1 MDHFLLSANA
11 VLPMFVQLAA
21 GFLSQKAG
29 ILSREDIP
37 GFNRVAFRIF
47 LPCLLF
53 YNIYKNCITFE
64 IRIFPWKNLIFQT
77 VLLAKS
83 EKK

>member
-1 MDHFLLSANA
+1 MDFPSTFVSEGSAVFHHGSLL
-11 VLPMFVQLAA
+11 
-21 GFLSQKAG
+21 
-29 ILSREDIP
+29 
-37 GFNRVAFRIF
+37 
-47 LPCLLF
+47 LLF

>member
-1 MDHFLLSANA
+1 MDFPSTVVSEGSAVFHHGSLL
-11 VLPMFVQLAA
+11 
-21 GFLSQKAG
+21 
-29 ILSREDIP
+29 
-37 GFNRVAFRIF
+37 
-47 LPCLLF
+47 LLF
-53 YNIYKNCITFE
+53 HNIYKNCITFE